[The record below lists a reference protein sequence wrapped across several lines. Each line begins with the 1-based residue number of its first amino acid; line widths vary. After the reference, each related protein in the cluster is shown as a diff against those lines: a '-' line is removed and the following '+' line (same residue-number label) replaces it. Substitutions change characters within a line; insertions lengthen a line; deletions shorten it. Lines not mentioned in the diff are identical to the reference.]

1 MSRVAIVLKFHQRF
15 MSSGKKIQQSQYF
28 VEERNASTLFQKLAQ
43 SIQFRFQSGGW
54 VDGQVARGKWALL
67 WVKPDNVAV
76 STNMCKMVDFKTTA
90 GKKVK
95 AWKC

>member
-1 MSRVAIVLKFHQRF
+1 MSRVASVLKFHQRF

-28 VEERNASTLFQKLAQ
+28 VEERTPSTLFQKLAQ
-43 SIQFRFQSGGW
+43 SIRFRFQSGGW
-54 VDGQVARGKWALL
+54 VTPRGKWALL
-67 WVKPDNVAV
+67 WVKPDNVEV
-76 STNMCKMVDFKTTA
+76 STNMCKMVEFKTTT